1 MATYGMMDAMPPS
14 PDTLPDYHFLLIAPN
29 LGAEWFFDAARQYW
43 ERFRPTVVSDLEFI
57 RLMPV
62 SENMIVTVL
71 ARRDTA
77 SQWGVQLA
85 QAAPDALFDPIVQD
99 FFEDAKRVLNE
110 RAASNQPFGVP
121 MLPTATA
128 PAPIQPTPG
137 SILGPVTA
145 PTREPSGF
153 ITQTPTPNT
162 NVIVPLPATPTADP
176 NTQSGDGQSPIYP
189 TPGPITGG
197 G

>member
-1 MATYGMMDAMPPS
+1 MPPS

-43 ERFRPTVVSDLEFI
+43 ERFRPTAVTDLELI
-57 RLMPV
+57 RLIPAGHTV
-62 SENMIVTVL
+62 VVTVV

-77 SQWGVQLA
+77 SQWGVSIA
-85 QAAPDALFDPIVQD
+85 QALPDALFDPVVQD
-99 FFEDAKRVLNE
+99 SFEEMRRVLNE

-121 MLPTATA
+121 LLPTPT
-128 PAPIQPTPG
+128 PLPPVSPTPG
-137 SILGPVTA
+137 SILGAVNQP
-145 PTREPSGF
+145 PTRQPGGF
-153 ITQTPTPNT
+153 ITATPTTDAP
-162 NVIVPLPATPTADP
+162 PPATPTSTP
-176 NTQSGDGQSPIYP
+176 TPESGPQAPINP